1 MSLHRALSAAIIVLT
16 AQVPRSFQATDYYHL
31 TSVGDPQLAP
41 DGHRVAFTV
50 TTVVEDK
57 DRRHAEIWMASP
69 DGKSLLYAW
78 RGAEA
83 DSLTQQT
90 WRSRVS
96 PLAITRG
103 PDLKRFDGRVYTS
116 LPIVED
122 ERGLVPPRETRR
134 PRHLYLVPI
143 AGGEAKRLTGDAPP
157 AA

>member
-41 DGHRVAFTV
+41 DAHRVAFAV

-57 DRRHAEIWMASP
+57 DRRHAEIWMAATDGTASQFRYTSPAAEASSPVWSP

-122 ERGLVPPRETRR
+122 ERGLVPPPET
-134 PRHLYLVPI
+134 
-143 AGGEAKRLTGDAPP
+143 
-157 AA
+157 